1 MTAEGIYY
9 RDATALAGL
18 VRDGEVSPVEVVRAH
33 LQRIEDVNGR
43 LNAVVTLNDGAEDR
57 AREAEAAAAAG
68 ALWGPLHGVPI
79 TVKDC
84 VDTAGLRTT
93 RGSRLFSDHVPA
105 ADATVV
111 QRLTDAGAI
120 VIGKTNMPEFA
131 LWWETDNVV
140 FGRTENPW
148 LEGRTPG
155 GSSGGEAAAIAS
167 GMSPLGIGSDVGGSI
182 REPANYCGIVGLK
195 ATHGRV
201 PLTAHWPDVLLRFMH
216 VGPMARTVRDVA
228 LALRI
233 IAGPDGV
240 DTYAVHI
247 SPPEADSL
255 DGPVQGL
262 RVGWCV
268 EGPFSPL
275 ADDVRD
281 AVAAAAAALSDA
293 GIRVEQVTL
302 REWERWSALDISNRV
317 YGPETLHYLRPL
329 VDGRED
335 ELSPPIRRRLAWP
348 QPGMSEYLAAGQ
360 ELDGFRQ
367 AVARYFSEYDLLLCP
382 AGPVTAHPHDSAE
395 IEVAGERLPGRNAL
409 RYTIPFDLTGS
420 PAVSVPFQWS
430 AEGLPVGVQLA
441 GRHFD
446 EATLLRAAAV
456 LESARNDPDRRPLP

>member
-1 MTAEGIYY
+1 M
-9 RDATALAGL
+9 
-18 VRDGEVSPVEVVRAH
+18 
-33 LQRIEDVNGR
+33 
-43 LNAVVTLNDGAEDR
+43 
-57 AREAEAAAAAG
+57 
-68 ALWGPLHGVPI
+68 GPLHGVPI

-93 RGSRLFSDHVPA
+93 RGSRLFSNHVPA

-216 VGPMARTVRDVA
+216 VGPMARTVRDAA
-228 LALRI
+228 LALSI
-233 IAGPDGV
+233 IAGPDGI
-240 DTYAVHI
+240 DTYGVPI
-247 SPPEADSL
+247 PPPDADVL
-255 DGPVQGL
+255 DGPMQGM

-281 AVAAAAAALSDA
+281 AVADAASALSDA
-293 GIRVEQVTL
+293 GCRVEQVTL

-367 AVARYFSEYDLLLCP
+367 AVARYFAEYSLLLCP

-430 AEGLPVGVQLA
+430 AEGLPIGVQLA

-446 EATLLRAAAV
+446 EGTLLRAAAV
-456 LESARNDPDRRPLP
+456 LESARDDPDRRPLP